1 MSGIVNITYLKYLEE
16 TMNLRKYG
24 DRPYEIAVIHGGP
37 GAAGS
42 MMPVAVELRKHYGV
56 LEPLQTAMSVEG
68 QIEELRQVIE
78 QNGEL
83 PMILVGHS
91 WGAMLIYMF
100 ASRYPE
106 LVKCI
111 IMIGSG
117 ALEEKFYPDLCRNR
131 DERLSDSEREE
142 LGYLRRK
149 FASPASDD
157 DMDIIFARFG
167 QLMEKLDTYEP
178 IDADDDDTMCSYE
191 IFTKVWPEVHSMRK
205 KGELYDMGKEI
216 DCPVIAIHGDYDST
230 PLVAIDD
237 SLSKIIK
244 DFTFYSINKC
254 GHTPWNER
262 YAKEEF
268 YSILYK
274 VLGKFM

>member
-1 MSGIVNITYLKYLEE
+1 MC
-16 TMNLRKYG
+16 LRKSG
-24 DRPYEIAVIHGGP
+24 DKPYKIAVIHGGP

-42 MMPVAVELRKHYGV
+42 MKPVAVELSRRFGV

-78 QNGEL
+78 QNCEL
-83 PMILVGHS
+83 PIILVGHS

-100 ASRYPE
+100 AARYPE
-106 LVKCI
+106 LVRCI

-142 LGYLRRK
+142 LSYLRQK
-149 FASPASDD
+149 FASPKSSD
-157 DMDIIFARFG
+157 DMDKIFARFG

-178 IDADDDDTMCSYE
+178 IDVDDDDAMCSYE
-191 IFTKVWPEVHSMRK
+191 IFAKVWPEVHSMRK
-205 KGELYDMGKEI
+205 RGELYDMGKEI
-216 DCPVIAIHGDYDST
+216 DCQVIAIHGDYDST
-230 PLVAIDD
+230 PLVAIGD

-244 DFTFYSINKC
+244 DFTFHSIDKC

-274 VLGKFM
+274 ELNKFM